1 MRCPVRLQT
10 SVWNPLGERRALLI
24 HGLSSDAGSW
34 WRVASDLAD
43 DGWMVAAPDL
53 RSHGRSPT
61 AVDHRVV
68 TMAADVAQLGEGWD
82 LIVGHSLGG
91 SIAAV
96 LAGDHHVPAMVLIDP
111 VLALPASQRE
121 PLRDSVKASLV
132 HPDAATIRAANPTWS
147 ERDVH
152 RKVLALAAFTP
163 DVVDAILDDNDPWD
177 VRWAIPRW
185 SGKVHLLAADPDEGA
200 LLSPS
205 DIAEVTR
212 AAGDRVTASVVH
224 GAGHSL
230 HRERPEV
237 VKEAIGT
244 LTRSP

>member
-1 MRCPVRLQT
+1 MSVPIRLQT
-10 SVWNPLGERRALLI
+10 SVWNPFGARRALLI

-34 WRVASDLAD
+34 WRVASELAD
-43 DGWMVAAPDL
+43 DGWMVVAPDL

-61 AVDHRVV
+61 ALDHRVV
-68 TMAADVAQLGEGWD
+68 TMAADVAQLGNSWD

-111 VLALPASQRE
+111 VLVLPASQRE
-121 PLRDSVKASLV
+121 PLRDSVKASLDR
-132 HPDAATIRAANPTWS
+132 PDAATIRAANPCWS

-152 RKVLALAAFTP
+152 RKVLALRSFTP
-163 DVVDAILDDNDPWD
+163 DVVDAVLDDNDPWD
-177 VRWAIPRW
+177 VRWTVPRW
-185 SGKVHLLAADPDEGA
+185 SGRVHLLAADPTGGA
-200 LLSPS
+200 LLSPG

-237 VKEAIGT
+237 VREAIRT

>member
-1 MRCPVRLQT
+1 MTAPIRLQT

-24 HGLSSDAGSW
+24 HGLSSDGGSW
-34 WRVASDLAD
+34 WRVASELAD

-68 TMAADVAQLGEGWD
+68 TMAADVAQLGDGWD

-96 LAGDHHVPAMVLIDP
+96 LAADRHVPATVLIDP
-111 VLALPASQRE
+111 VLVLRESERE
-121 PLRDSVKASLV
+121 PLRAGVKASLDQ
-132 HPDAATIRAANPTWS
+132 DAAMIRAGNPTWS
-147 ERDVH
+147 ERDVQ

-163 DVVDAILDDNDPWD
+163 DVVDAILDDNEPWD

-185 SGKVHLLAADPDEGA
+185 AGRVHLLAADPELGA
-200 LLSPS
+200 LLSPA
-205 DIAEVTR
+205 DIDEVTR

-237 VKEAIGT
+237 VGEAIRA
-244 LTRSP
+244 LTRSR

>member
-1 MRCPVRLQT
+1 MSAPIRLQT

-61 AVDHRVV
+61 AVDHRVT
-68 TMAADVAQLGEGWD
+68 TMAADVAQLGDGWD

-111 VLALPASQRE
+111 VLLLPTSQRE
-121 PLRDSVKASLV
+121 PLRDRVKASLD
-132 HPDAATIRAANPTWS
+132 HPDAASIRAANPTWP

-152 RKVLALAAFTP
+152 RKVLALAALTP
-163 DVVDAILDDNDPWD
+163 DVIDAVLDDNDPWD
-177 VRWAIPRW
+177 VRWTIPRW
-185 SGKVHLLAADPDEGA
+185 SGRAHLLAADPDQGA
-200 LLSPS
+200 LLSPA
-205 DIAEVTR
+205 DVAEVVH

-237 VKEAIGT
+237 LREVIRT
-244 LTRSP
+244 LTR

>member
-1 MRCPVRLQT
+1 MSAPVRLQT

-24 HGLSSDAGSW
+24 HGLSWDAGAW
-34 WRVASDLAD
+34 WRVASELAD
-43 DGWMVAAPDL
+43 DGWMVVAPDL

-61 AVDHRVV
+61 AVDHRVG

-111 VLALPASQRE
+111 VLVLPASERE
-121 PLRDSVKASLV
+121 PLRDSVKATLD

-152 RKVLALAAFTP
+152 RKVLALSAFTP
-163 DVVDAILDDNDPWD
+163 DVVDAVLDDNDPWD
-177 VRWAIPRW
+177 VRWTIPRW
-185 SGKVHLLAADPDEGA
+185 SGRVHLLAADPNEGA
-200 LLSPS
+200 LLSPA
-205 DIAEVTR
+205 DVAEVIQ

-230 HRERPEV
+230 QRDRPEV
-237 VKEAIGT
+237 VREAIRD